1 MSILIYI
8 LLRDKKKN
16 LLTLFHTEKHFKI
29 RRKEHVLL
37 KRLLNKVPSYL
48 LCLITLK
55 VLTESKKHLFVDVLQ
70 SSCY

>member
-29 RRKEHVLL
+29 RKEHVLL